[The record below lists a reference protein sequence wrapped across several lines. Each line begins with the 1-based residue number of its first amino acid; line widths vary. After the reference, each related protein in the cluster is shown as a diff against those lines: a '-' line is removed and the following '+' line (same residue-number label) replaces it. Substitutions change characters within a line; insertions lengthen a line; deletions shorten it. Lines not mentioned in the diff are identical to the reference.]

1 MNTRAIAWC
10 MRIGFF
16 ITWVGILFIW
26 PNALDALLLRGEY
39 STRYVPDLFVQII
52 EWIVIL
58 GWTWMTW
65 FVITRPHRYWEV

>member
-10 MRIGFF
+10 MRAGFF
-16 ITWVGILFIW
+16 ITWFVMMFIW
-26 PNALDALLLRGEY
+26 PNVLDALLLSGEY